1 MSVSNY
7 GETLL
12 LEKLPAEPYV
22 KLHTG
27 DPGEEGTANAAGEAT
42 RKKVTLAAA
51 ASVAGV
57 ASRKTSTAAEWAGV
71 STSETYKYV
80 SLWDASSAGNCL
92 WIIQLEAEKAVSA
105 GDSFT
110 LKAEQLS
117 VSLD

>member
-7 GETLL
+7 GENLL
-12 LEKLPAEPYV
+12 LAALPEKPYV

-42 RKKVTLAAA
+42 RKQVTLAAA
-51 ASVAGV
+51 SGGT
-57 ASRKTSTAAEWAGV
+57 RKSSTAAEWTGV
-71 STSETYKYV
+71 SPSETYKYI
-80 SLWDASSAGNCL
+80 SLWDASSGGNCL

-117 VSLD
+117 VALD

>member
-7 GETLL
+7 GENLL
-12 LEKLPAEPYV
+12 LAALPEKPYV

-27 DPGEEGTANAAGEAT
+27 DPGEEGLLLTAGETT
-42 RKKVTLAAA
+42 RKQVTFGA
-51 ASVAGV
+51 ASAGV
-57 ASRKTSTAAEWAGV
+57 RKSTTAAEWTNV

-80 SLWDASSAGNCL
+80 SLWDATSGGNCL
-92 WIIQLEAEKAVSA
+92 WIIPLEAEKAVSA